1 MLIPLAIIAVSHLVI
16 DEVKIQVERRKAK
29 AKEILICFCIDQVLH
44 LAVVVICWLLFVRN
58 AELTACFKNL
68 SAISLFRPA
77 LAYLAILAIIW
88 DPTSVLI
95 KKVFCLFPPQ
105 EQNMEINDGTAPA
118 KAGEWIGKLERL
130 IVIALVLGGAVSSI
144 AFVLTAKSV
153 ARFKQ
158 FEDKG
163 FVERYLVGTLLSAS
177 ATLSARLDV
186 LSRNRRKGFR
196 KCGILSIHGIKPRT
210 HHAEAICI
218 FESSSE
224 ILAFS
229 FLKSM
234 SFWRFRKYLSD
245 TPKNLLSLRDVSAVI
260 LRRPCSISWMRDVG
274 TSIALAK
281 LYEPL

>member
-1 MLIPLAIIAVSHLVI
+1 MNILLIMGIAHIIGDYLFQPETLVRLKTEKQRWLLFHALLYSVAMSALFLCVRFTSALVPLAIIAIAHLAI
-16 DEVKIQVERRKAK
+16 DELKIFVERKWDNAK
-29 AKEILICFCIDQVLH
+29 VKLICFCIDQILH

-105 EQNMEINDGTAPA
+105 EQNTEINDVTAPA

-163 FVERYLVGTLLSAS
+163 FVERYLVGTLLS
-177 ATLSARLDV
+177 V
-186 LSRNRRKGFR
+186 
-196 KCGILSIHGIKPRT
+196 
-210 HHAEAICI
+210 
-218 FESSSE
+218 
-224 ILAFS
+224 
-229 FLKSM
+229 
-234 SFWRFRKYLSD
+234 
-245 TPKNLLSLRDVSAVI
+245 
-260 LRRPCSISWMRDVG
+260 
-274 TSIALAK
+274 SIALITALLGAAILK
-281 LYEPL
+281 

>member
-1 MLIPLAIIAVSHLVI
+1 MNTLLIMIIAHFIGDYLLQPEKLATDKAKKIKSLMVHALLYTAAMSMLFLCVQWTSVLIPLAIIAVSHLVI

-29 AKEILICFCIDQVLH
+29 AKEKLICFCIDQVLH

-163 FVERYLVGTLLSAS
+163 FVERYLVGTLLS
-177 ATLSARLDV
+177 V
-186 LSRNRRKGFR
+186 
-196 KCGILSIHGIKPRT
+196 
-210 HHAEAICI
+210 
-218 FESSSE
+218 
-224 ILAFS
+224 
-229 FLKSM
+229 
-234 SFWRFRKYLSD
+234 
-245 TPKNLLSLRDVSAVI
+245 
-260 LRRPCSISWMRDVG
+260 
-274 TSIALAK
+274 SIALITALLAAAILK
-281 LYEPL
+281 